1 MAHWLDRSAGRLAA
15 ALLTLGLAAGAA
27 QAQQA
32 AAPPSKAPVTINQAD
47 IDALRAMLAG
57 SSSTSLEALNA
68 LNGAEIRPDGT
79 VVHTEPSATRPTA
92 SLGAKMATAF
102 GGLVSDHGTYASF
115 VDASNTRLDTSAASH
130 AVSPGRR

>member
-1 MAHWLDRSAGRLAA
+1 MAQRLDRSAGFLAA
-15 ALLTLGLAAGAA
+15 ALLSMSLAAGAA

-32 AAPPSKAPVTINQAD
+32 AAPVSKAPVTINQAD

-57 SSSTSLEALNA
+57 SSSTSLEALSA

-79 VVHTEPSATRPTA
+79 VVQKEPGAAHPTA

-115 VDASNTRLDTSAASH
+115 VDASNSRLDTPAA
-130 AVSPGRR
+130 PNGR

>member
-1 MAHWLDRSAGRLAA
+1 MAQRLNRSSGRLAA

-32 AAPPSKAPVTINQAD
+32 TAPPSKAPVTINQAD

-68 LNGAEIRPDGT
+68 LNGAEMRPDGT
-79 VVHTEPSATRPTA
+79 VVHQGPSAERPAA
-92 SLGAKMATAF
+92 SVGAKMATAF

-115 VDASNTRLDTSAASH
+115 VDASNTRLDTPTAA
-130 AVSPGRR
+130 PNGR